1 MPLDNGTQAPR
12 REPVPVAVNGAT
24 LLADPLGAAVE
35 PSSETLM
42 VADLHFEKGSGLAR
56 QGRLL
61 PPYDTRATLSALAAL
76 IARWRPRRVVALG
89 DSFHDRGAGE
99 RIAAEDLDALG
110 ALMRGREWIWVRG
123 NHDPEPPARC
133 GGESA
138 DEVRIGPL
146 VLRHQPE
153 GDGAG
158 EVCGHFHP
166 KASLRLRAGRTV
178 SGRCFAGDG
187 RRLVLPSFG
196 SYTGGLDVLDPA
208 ISGLFRG
215 AFEVVLIGRD
225 RLYRFTS
232 ARLREGPVTGVG

>member
-1 MPLDNGTQAPR
+1 MPLDSRTQ
-12 REPVPVAVNGAT
+12 EPGRGAVPISVNGAS
-24 LLADPLGAAVE
+24 LLADPLGAAIE
-35 PSSETLM
+35 PQSRTLV

-56 QGRLL
+56 RGRLL
-61 PPYDTRATLSALAAL
+61 PPYDTRATLEGLAAL
-76 IARWRPRRVVALG
+76 MKRWQPRRVVALG

-99 RIAAEDLDALG
+99 RITDHDLGVLSG
-110 ALMRGREWIWVRG
+110 LMRGREWIWVRG

-133 GGESA
+133 GGEIA

-166 KASLRLRAGRTV
+166 KASVRLRAGRLV

-196 SYTGGLDVLDPA
+196 AYTGGLDVLDPA
-208 ISGLFRG
+208 LSRLFRG
-215 AFEVVLIGRD
+215 AFAVVLIGRD
-225 RLYRFTS
+225 RLYRLTS
-232 ARLREGPVTGVG
+232 ARLTEATW